1 MAPADLRK
9 GLQIPNIRNAGAPG
23 SHPGG
28 RRFESG

>member
-1 MAPADLRK
+1 VD
-9 GLQIPNIRNAGAPG
+9 GFGGQISARVGG